1 MNRPRKQDDHEN
13 ADRWLLTYA
22 DLITL
27 LLGLFV
33 ILYTVS
39 KIDGEKYGRIIAA
52 LGGIF
57 GRDPATV
64 VAASPVIG
72 PTGAAPART
81 ERFKVERAI
90 ASSIPIDNSTIS
102 VTQNE
107 RGVTVHIMDELL
119 FASGSADLKPGALAL
134 LSNLAAALRTLPNDI
149 RVEGHTDDVP
159 IQTAQFPSNWHLSV
173 ARAVNT
179 AHYMVNTC
187 HLVPER
193 VSVVGYSSYHPLVPN
208 SSDANR
214 AKNRRVDIVII
225 TDVVQK
231 QDGTR
236 GSEG

>member
-1 MNRPRKQDDHEN
+1 MNRPRMHDDHDN

-72 PTGAAPART
+72 PPGTAPVHS
-81 ERFKVERAI
+81 ERYQVERAI

-102 VTQNE
+102 VSQNE

-119 FASGSADLKPGALAL
+119 FASGSADLKPGALSL
-134 LSNLAAALRTLPNDI
+134 LSNLAAVLKALPNDI

-193 VSVVGYSSYHPLVPN
+193 VSVVGYSAYHPLVPN
-208 SSDANR
+208 TSEANR

-225 TDVVQK
+225 TDLVQNEEE
-231 QDGTR
+231 TR
-236 GSEG
+236 GSDG

>member
-1 MNRPRKQDDHEN
+1 MKRPHRQDDHEN

-39 KIDGEKYGRIIAA
+39 KIDGEKYGRMITA

-57 GRDPATV
+57 GRDPAVV
-64 VAASPVIG
+64 VAGSPIFG
-72 PTGAAPART
+72 QPGAAPVES
-81 ERFKVERAI
+81 ERQQVEKEI

-102 VTQNE
+102 ISQNE

-119 FASGSADLKPGALAL
+119 FRSGSADLRPEALSL
-134 LSNLAAALRTLPNDI
+134 LADLAAVLKKLPNDI
-149 RVEGHTDDVP
+149 RVEGHTDDIP
-159 IQTAQFPSNWHLSV
+159 IHTAMFPSNWHLSV

-187 HLVPER
+187 QLVPER
-193 VSVVGYSSYHPLVPN
+193 VSVVGYSEYHPLVPN
-208 SSDANR
+208 TNEANR
-214 AKNRRVDIVII
+214 SKNRRVDIVII

-231 QDGTR
+231 QGGVR
-236 GSEG
+236 GNEG